1 MRLLV
6 SIYAAA
12 GLSVWPY
19 TMNKFLGLI
28 KNIYTHTCTA
38 VFAARAFIPY
48 GFSLYGSLSH
58 KKINV
63 SLKEKATHICGCL
76 SFFKKVKGMRE

>member
-1 MRLLV
+1 MMRLLA

-12 GLSVWPY
+12 GLSSVWPY

-28 KNIYTHTCTA
+28 KNIYTQTCTA

-63 SLKEKATHICGCL
+63 SLNEKATHIYAVV
-76 SFFKKVKGMRE
+76 FPF